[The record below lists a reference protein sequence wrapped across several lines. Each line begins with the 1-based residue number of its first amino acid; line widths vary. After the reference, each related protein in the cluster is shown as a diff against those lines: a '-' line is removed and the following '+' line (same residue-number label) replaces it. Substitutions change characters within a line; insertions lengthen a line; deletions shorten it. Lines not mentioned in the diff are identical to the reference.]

1 MFFWVSFNFSE
12 YGTDFVAKFE
22 GINPACC
29 WGINVGVALVCS
41 RLSLSPYMEGSRI
54 VRLHPRLILMCS
66 YISGV
71 CITFAFDVCIC
82 LLTSCML
89 QLEWQLQTPQQT
101 KLRFSLNFH
110 QIWFDDFPPMNVCL
124 WIRLFGGEAGI
135 KSMVSYPQF
144 VLSTQFNIE

>member
-1 MFFWVSFNFSE
+1 M
-12 YGTDFVAKFE
+12 AKFE
-22 GINPACC
+22 GISLLLGHKCGCGPGKSK
-29 WGINVGVALVCS
+29 WYVAA
-41 RLSLSPYMEGSRI
+41 SLSPYVEGSRI

-110 QIWFDDFPPMNVCL
+110 QI
-124 WIRLFGGEAGI
+124 
-135 KSMVSYPQF
+135 
-144 VLSTQFNIE
+144 